1 MRSFFSFFQFLSSY
15 GCFFFISDASIISHH
30 SPADEV
36 VSNVAS
42 PSDDTPTSTDVNV
55 KRFRKIFK
63 IGNIVNNVRPAS
75 DKKGSHSDY
84 FCGDDTHEMFK
95 NRWKRKLVNDIPKVQ
110 KEEKAMKHTNK
121 DNVNK
126 TGNTEKTKCTST
138 RPNQYQKIHNCKHAD
153 ILETIEE
160 GFPIERSVFK
170 VQSPK
175 NESIIMASAYPDQSD
190 SCDICLYSNVD
201 STVVEIIQKKV
212 RVVSKYDQ
220 KEIWNDS
227 SVDPFTN
234 ARKQIYKAL
243 NETLFRRNNATTQF
257 KTETKYR
264 EEASKSKSNPKKC
277 YKKHY
282 DKCRI
287 LHLCHNKKILEIRD
301 ENFTRKY
308 SGNNR
313 DCKVCNVKGLTIDI
327 VKGKIRVLQP
337 YRGEKLND
345 TVDPL
350 TLVWQS
356 LRFRQNVPEINQD
369 QQLNWFRKK
378 VSKIG
383 FEFDL
388 YRWKMASLMKTRI
401 SEMQY
406 QISKLSRKN
415 KVDNTL
421 FEEKKQ
427 QLKSKVRSLKEHLKT
442 EKKKVRELE
451 LSNHR
456 EFEVKKNEFEI
467 WKSKE
472 EKKLK
477 LKLKKIN
484 EISSDQKRKMKN
496 KIEKAKRILE
506 SNLKQEYENLIELKS
521 KKHEILHKKKQSQIH
536 NYEKKYNELWQT
548 VTTLRKLYSQTR
560 NKLKHYMTLVRP
572 DTFDDGSDRKVIRLK
587 ETTTST
593 KKLSTAEQKC
603 GGKLPLKQVKPVYGP
618 RSFSLKPIPPNGFKD
633 HMNRFKDHMDG
644 FKDHMEPPIVTDFM
658 TPSMSAPSVKRETK
672 SKSISENETADAG
685 SEPTSSWYSNY
696 GRGRREYNQ
705 QVEKKTQIHREKK
718 ENWYQEW
725 MRGRERYRK
734 VIEGIYSDKSNWFIT
749 LMKEREQRRYEEHM
763 RNIESEKTAEEATSD
778 YWYMKPSPQKN
789 FKDYDDDDGDDED
802 NNIHYENE
810 DRINEYIEKLKKMQR
825 MYWKDYFSKRS
836 EKDEHAYVVW
846 N

>member
-1 MRSFFSFFQFLSSY
+1 M
-15 GCFFFISDASIISHH
+15 
-30 SPADEV
+30 
-36 VSNVAS
+36 
-42 PSDDTPTSTDVNV
+42 
-55 KRFRKIFK
+55 
-63 IGNIVNNVRPAS
+63 NNVRPAS
-75 DKKGSHSDY
+75 NKQQGEQQASNSDY

-95 NRWKRKLVNDIPKVQ
+95 NRWKRKLVKGIPKPR
-110 KEEKAMKHTNK
+110 KGEKAMEHTNG

-138 RPNQYQKIHNCKHAD
+138 KPNQYQKIYNCNHGN

-170 VQSPK
+170 FQSPK
-175 NESIIMASAYPDQSD
+175 NESIIMTSAYPDQSD
-190 SCDICLYSNVD
+190 SCDICRYSNAD

-212 RVVSKYDQ
+212 RVVSKYYQ

-243 NETLFRRNNATTQF
+243 NETLSRRNNNVTTQF
-257 KTETKYR
+257 KTETNYHK
-264 EEASKSKSNPKKC
+264 ETSKSKSNPKKC

-282 DKCRI
+282 DKYRI

-308 SGNNR
+308 NGNNR
-313 DCKVCNVKGLTIDI
+313 ECKVCQVKGLTIDT

-337 YRGEKLND
+337 YREEKLND

-356 LRFRQNVPEINQD
+356 LQYRQNVLEINQD

-378 VSKIG
+378 VSRIG

-388 YRWKMASLMKTRI
+388 YRWKMTSQMKTRI
-401 SEMQY
+401 SELQS

-415 KVDNTL
+415 KVDSTL

-427 QLKSKVRSLKEHLKT
+427 RLKSKVRSLKERLKT
-442 EKKKVRELE
+442 EKKKVKELE

-456 EFEVKKNEFEI
+456 DFEVKKNEFEM

-496 KIEKAKRILE
+496 KIEKAKGILE

-521 KKHEILHKKKQSQIH
+521 KKHEILHKKKQSQIR

-560 NKLKHYMTLVRP
+560 NKLQHYMTLVRP
-572 DTFDDGSDRKVIRLK
+572 DTFDDDSDRKVIRLK
-587 ETTTST
+587 EASSST
-593 KKLSTAEQKC
+593 KKVSTSEQKC
-603 GGKLPLKQVKPVYGP
+603 GGKLPLKPVYGP
-618 RSFSLKPIPPNGFKD
+618 RPFSLKPIPPNGFKD
-633 HMNRFKDHMDG
+633 HM
-644 FKDHMEPPIVTDFM
+644 EPPIVTNFM
-658 TPSMSAPSVKRETK
+658 TPSMPAPSVKRETK
-672 SKSISENETADAG
+672 SKSVSENETADAG
-685 SEPTSSWYSNY
+685 GESTSSWYRNY
-696 GRGRREYNQ
+696 GRGRREFHE
-705 QVEKKTQIHREKK
+705 QVERETQMHRERKQ
-718 ENWYQEW
+718 NWYQEW

-734 VIEGIYSDKSNWFIT
+734 VIQDIYSDNSNWFIT
-749 LMKEREQRRYEEHM
+749 LMKEREHQRYEEHM
-763 RNIESEKTAEEATSD
+763 RNIESEKTVEEATPD
-778 YWYMKPSPQKN
+778 YWYMKPSPQKK
-789 FKDYDDDDGDDED
+789 FQDDDDDDGDDED
-802 NNIHYENE
+802 NNIHDDND
-810 DRINEYIEKLKKMQR
+810 DRINEYIEKLRKMQR
-825 MYWKDYFSKRS
+825 MYWKDYFSKRN
-836 EKDEHAYVVW
+836 EKDEHEFVV
-846 N
+846 

>member
-1 MRSFFSFFQFLSSY
+1 MGLFFFHFFIFDHHL
-15 GCFFFISDASIISHH
+15 FISDASIISQHL
-30 SPADEV
+30 PADEV

-42 PSDDTPTSTDVNV
+42 PSDDMATNTDVNV

-75 DKKGSHSDY
+75 DKQHGKKQGSNSDY

-95 NRWKRKLVNDIPKVQ
+95 NRWKRKLIKDIPKPR
-110 KEEKAMKHTNK
+110 KEEKAMEHTNE

-126 TGNTEKTKCTST
+126 TGNTEKTECTSAK
-138 RPNQYQKIHNCKHAD
+138 PNQYQKIYSCNHGD

-175 NESIIMASAYPDQSD
+175 NESIIMTSAYPDQSD
-190 SCDICLYSNVD
+190 SCDICRYSSAD

-243 NETLFRRNNATTQF
+243 NETLSRRNNNVTTQF
-257 KTETKYR
+257 KTETKYHK
-264 EEASKSKSNPKKC
+264 ETSKSKSNPKKC

-282 DKCRI
+282 DKYRI
-287 LHLCHNKKILEIRD
+287 LHLCHNKKILEIRG

-313 DCKVCNVKGLTIDI
+313 ECKVCHVKGLTIDI

-356 LRFRQNVPEINQD
+356 LQYRQNFPEINQD

-388 YRWKMASLMKTRI
+388 YRWQMTSQMKTRI
-401 SEMQY
+401 SELQS
-406 QISKLSRKN
+406 QISKLSKKN
-415 KVDNTL
+415 KVDSTL

-427 QLKSKVRSLKEHLKT
+427 RLKSKVRSLKEHLKT
-442 EKKKVRELE
+442 EKKKVKELE

-456 EFEVKKNEFEI
+456 DFEVKKNEFEM

-484 EISSDQKRKMKN
+484 DISSDQKRKMKN

-521 KKHEILHKKKQSQIH
+521 KKHEILHKKKQSQIR

-560 NKLKHYMTLVRP
+560 NKLKHYMALVRP
-572 DTFDDGSDRKVIRLK
+572 DIFDDDSDRKVIRLK
-587 ETTTST
+587 EASSST
-593 KKLSTAEQKC
+593 KKLSTSEQKC
-603 GGKLPLKQVKPVYGP
+603 GGKLPLKLVYGP
-618 RSFSLKPIPPNGFKD
+618 RPFSLKPIPPNGFK
-633 HMNRFKDHMDG
+633 NR
-644 FKDHMEPPIVTDFM
+644 MEPPIVTNFM
-658 TPSMSAPSVKRETK
+658 TPSMPAPSVKRETK
-672 SKSISENETADAG
+672 SKSVSENETAGAG
-685 SEPTSSWYSNY
+685 GEPTASWYSNY
-696 GRGRREYNQ
+696 GRGRREFHEQ
-705 QVEKKTQIHREKK
+705 MERETQMHRERK

-749 LMKEREQRRYEEHM
+749 LMKEREQQRYEEHM
-763 RNIESEKTAEEATSD
+763 RNIESEKIAEEATPD
-778 YWYMKPSPQKN
+778 YWYMKPSPQKK
-789 FKDYDDDDGDDED
+789 FQDDDDDDGDDDD
-802 NNIHYENE
+802 NDIHDDND

-825 MYWKDYFSKRS
+825 MYWKDYFSKRN
-836 EKDEHAYVVW
+836 EKDEHEYVVW